1 MILATGSAPADLPGL
16 TRDGKLVLNSDDALA
31 LTELPRRL
39 AVVGGGVVACEFA
52 FILAAFGCEVT
63 VIEALDRL
71 LPLPS
76 LEPEISRTLL
86 REAKKRK
93 IKTQLGMVVNELLPG
108 PEGVTLRLTPSPLVD
123 HGPRPPKPAEIV
135 ADRVLVSV
143 GRRPR
148 VAGLGFAEL
157 GGALDGRGAVRA
169 GSDLATSLPGVFAIG
184 DLLGTARPMLAH
196 VASAE
201 GVVAAAN
208 ALGGRE
214 SLDYAVVPAAAFTSP
229 EVAWVGLSAAQAAAR
244 GIAARVD
251 AFPFRLLGKAQAMGE
266 IAGVALLVSET
277 GGGRLLGAHLL
288 GPHASD
294 LVHECALA
302 LKLGATVADLAHT
315 IHAHPTMSEAVAEAA
330 EAALGE
336 CLHLPPLK

>member
-1 MILATGSAPADLPGL
+1 
-16 TRDGKLVLNSDDALA
+16 
-31 LTELPRRL
+31 
-39 AVVGGGVVACEFA
+39 
-52 FILAAFGCEVT
+52 
-63 VIEALDRL
+63 
-71 LPLPS
+71 
-76 LEPEISRTLL
+76 
-86 REAKKRK
+86 
-93 IKTQLGMVVNELLPG
+93 
-108 PEGVTLRLTPSPLVD
+108 
-123 HGPRPPKPAEIV
+123 
-135 ADRVLVSV
+135 
-143 GRRPR
+143 
-148 VAGLGFAEL
+148 
-157 GGALDGRGAVRA
+157 
-169 GSDLATSLPGVFAIG
+169 
-184 DLLGTARPMLAH
+184 MLAH

-266 IAGVALLVSET
+266 IAGVALWSA
-277 GGGRLLGAHLL
+277 RPAAGASWEPISW

-315 IHAHPTMSEAVAEAA
+315 IHAHTTLSEAVSLAA
-330 EAALGE
+330 EAALGL
-336 CLHLPPLK
+336 CPHLPGQASA